1 MFINYQMDERWMR
14 ALIDMDLNESASKQL
29 SESGYYESLMFRM
42 GKKFVEKEF
51 DNIMKGINFQY

>member
-1 MFINYQMDERWMR
+1 MDERWMR
-14 ALIDMDLNESASKQL
+14 ALIDMDLNESASRQL
-29 SESGYYESLMFRM
+29 SECGYYESLMFRM